1 MGRSAGKLRALLKA
15 PGLVM
20 APGVADGVMAR
31 IVAREGF
38 EAIYMTGAGT
48 AATRLGWPDIGL
60 MTMTEMADNAGRI
73 AGASG
78 LPTIADADT
87 GYGGPLNVRR
97 TVQAYESAGVAAMHM
112 EDQNWPKR
120 CGHLAGK
127 TLIPAQDM
135 EAKIRAACDAR
146 EDPDFVVIARTD
158 AIAVEGFDKALD
170 RAKRY
175 EQAGADVIFVEAP
188 TSMEQ
193 LEAIPRAVST
203 PCLFNMAM
211 SGKTPFLSVKEIDG
225 LGFKLAIY
233 PNLMLMA
240 AIPAAT
246 NALQRLKT
254 TGSIDGMENELTRF
268 TDFFDLM
275 GMPEVKELEER
286 YQVSDDARAGY

>member
-1 MGRSAGKLRALLKA
+1 MGKAAGKLRLLLEA

-38 EAIYMTGAGT
+38 DAIYMTGAGT

-73 AGASG
+73 ASACD

-97 TVQAYESAGVAAMHM
+97 TVQAYESAGVAGLHM
-112 EDQNWPKR
+112 EDQQWPKR

-127 TLIPAQDM
+127 TLVPAEEM
-135 EAKIRAACDAR
+135 VAKVRAACDAR
-146 EDPDFVVIARTD
+146 DDSNFVVIARTD
-158 AIAVEGFDKALD
+158 AIAVEGFEKAMD

-175 EQAGADVIFVEAP
+175 EDAGADVLFVEAP

-193 LEAIPRAVST
+193 LERIPRGAVG
-203 PCLFNMAM
+203 A
-211 SGKTPFLSVKEIDG
+211 D
-225 LGFKLAIY
+225 
-233 PNLMLMA
+233 
-240 AIPAAT
+240 
-246 NALQRLKT
+246 ALQHGDEWQDPVPL
-254 TGSIDGMENELTRF
+254 S
-268 TDFFDLM
+268 
-275 GMPEVKELEER
+275 
-286 YQVSDDARAGY
+286 

>member
-15 PGLVM
+15 PGVLT

-38 EAIYMTGAGT
+38 SAIYMTGAGT
-48 AATRLGWPDIGL
+48 AATRLGWPDVGL

-97 TVQAYESAGVAAMHM
+97 TVQCYESAGVAALHM
-112 EDQNWPKR
+112 EDQSWPKR
-120 CGHLAGK
+120 CGHMAGK
-127 TLIPAQDM
+127 TLIPAEDM
-135 EAKIRAACDAR
+135 AAKIRAACDAR

-175 EQAGADVIFVEAP
+175 EQAGADVLFVEAP

-193 LEAIPRAVST
+193 LEAIPRAVSA

-211 SGKTPFLSVKEIDG
+211 SGKTPFLSVEEIEA

-246 NALQRLKT
+246 GALRRLKSE
-254 TGSIDGMENELTRF
+254 GSIKGMTNELTKF

-275 GMPEVKELEER
+275 GMPEVRELEER
-286 YQVSDDARAGY
+286 YQISEDARAGY

>member
-1 MGRSAGKLRALLKA
+1 MGRSAKKLRELLAA
-15 PGLVM
+15 PGVLM

-38 EAIYMTGAGT
+38 DAVYMTGAGT

-73 AGASG
+73 ASASN

-97 TVQAYESAGVAAMHM
+97 TVQTYEAAGVAALHM

-127 TLIPAQDM
+127 TLIPAEDM

-146 EDPDFVVIARTD
+146 DDPNFVVIARTD

-188 TSMEQ
+188 TSMEE
-193 LEAIPRAVST
+193 LEAIPKAVKA
-203 PCLFNMAM
+203 PCLFNMAL
-211 SGKTPFLSVKEIDG
+211 SGKTPFLSVEEIDQ

-246 NALQRLKT
+246 SALQRLKAD
-254 TGSIDGMENELTRF
+254 GSVNGMANELIKF
-268 TDFFDLM
+268 TEFFDLM
-275 GMPEVKELEER
+275 GMPEVKALEEK
-286 YQVSDDARAGY
+286 YQVSDIARAGY